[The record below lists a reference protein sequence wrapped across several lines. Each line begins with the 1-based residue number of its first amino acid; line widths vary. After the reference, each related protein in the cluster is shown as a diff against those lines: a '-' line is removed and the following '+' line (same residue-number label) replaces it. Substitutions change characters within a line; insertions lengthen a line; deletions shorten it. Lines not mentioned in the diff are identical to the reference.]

1 MRITNTL
8 TIAFKNLVKNKMR
21 SILTSLGIIIGVCSV
36 IVMVAIG
43 TGSQQRIKD
52 QIASL
57 GSNLL
62 IVTQNFTRVGGVA
75 TRGDSNRL
83 TLDDVTNLKKNPVY
97 IKWVSPLIESSGQV
111 IAGGQNWSTVVYG
124 VSPDFILIRDW
135 QVEQGE
141 FFTEQDSKVKKK
153 VAVLGRTVADE
164 LFPDADPLGQTI
176 RIRNVPFKVIGVLAA
191 KGKNSFGT
199 DQDDLIMAPDA
210 TVMSRL
216 SGSRF
221 VRMIYV
227 SAVNAES
234 MGPAEEEIRQ
244 DMRESH
250 NLRSSQEDDFNIGTQ
265 EEITQM
271 ATSTAV
277 TLTLLLG
284 AIAGVSLLVGGI
296 GIMNIMLVSVTERTR
311 EIGIRMAVGAKRG
324 DILLQFLIEALVL
337 SIAGGIMGIA
347 LAVIL
352 CLFLNMFTSLSA
364 VINLSIIFLAF
375 VFAGSVGVFF
385 GFYPARKAANLNPID
400 ALRYE

>member
-1 MRITNTL
+1 MRVTNTIS
-8 TIAFKNLVKNKMR
+8 IALKNLIKNKMR

-43 TGSQQRIKD
+43 TGSQQKIRN

-62 IVTQNFTRVGGVA
+62 IVTPNFSRVGGVA
-75 TRGDSNRL
+75 TRSDSNRL
-83 TLDDVTNLKKNPVY
+83 TLADVTNLKKNPVY
-97 IKWVSPLIESSGQV
+97 VRWVSPLIESSAQV
-111 IAGGQNWSTVVYG
+111 IAGGQNWNTAIYG
-124 VSPDFILIRDW
+124 VSPDFILIRNWD
-135 QVEQGE
+135 VAQGE
-141 FFTEQDSKVKKK
+141 FFTEQDSRVKKK

-164 LFPDADPLGQTI
+164 LFPGGDPLGQTI

-191 KGKNSFGT
+191 KGKNSFGL
-199 DQDDLIMAPDA
+199 DQDDLVMAPDS
-210 TVMSRL
+210 TVMTRL
-216 SGSRF
+216 AGSRY

-227 SAVNAES
+227 SAVTAES
-234 MGPAEEEIRQ
+234 MGAAENEIRQ
-244 DMRESH
+244 VMRTSH
-250 NLRSSQEDDFNIGTQ
+250 NLRGTREDDFNIGTQ

-311 EIGIRMAVGAKRG
+311 EIGIRMAVGAKRN

-337 SIAGGIMGIA
+337 SIAGGAVGII
-347 LAVIL
+347 LAVAV
-352 CLFLNMFTSLSA
+352 CLFLNTFTSLST
-364 VINLSIIFLAF
+364 VINVSIIFLAF

-385 GFYPARKAANLNPID
+385 GYYPARKAANMNPID